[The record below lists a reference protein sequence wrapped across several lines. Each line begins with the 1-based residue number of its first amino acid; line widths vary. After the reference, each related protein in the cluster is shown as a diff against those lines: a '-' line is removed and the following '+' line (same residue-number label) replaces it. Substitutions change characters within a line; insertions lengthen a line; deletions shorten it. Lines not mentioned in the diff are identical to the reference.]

1 MSVSIRLNDEE
12 AKLIK
17 IYCTLH
23 NISVS
28 DLFRQAVIEKIEDEY
43 DLKCYEEA
51 MKKYEKDPAAF
62 SLEEV
67 EKELGLK

>member
-51 MKKYEKDPAAF
+51 MKKYEKDPATF